1 MSRSIKEILNSKD
14 DIQLKANIIFNS
26 ADTNESG
33 FIERSE
39 LTKLLLDISKELGV
53 KPPTK
58 NDISDYM
65 QVVDTDK
72 NGKISEEEFIKLVEE
87 FLTLVGQDEEN

>member
-1 MSRSIKEILNSKD
+1 M
-14 DIQLKANIIFNS
+14 
-26 ADTNESG
+26 
-33 FIERSE
+33 
-39 LTKLLLDISKELGV
+39 